1 MNTLTGTTQLLGLM
15 VRLDRVRLTVWVL
28 LLGFVPVAVASSF
41 LALYDT
47 EAARQELAATVASSP
62 GLVALLGP
70 IHGTSVGS
78 LTSWRIGT
86 IGAVL
91 VALMAVFT
99 VIRHTR
105 LEEETGRRELVGST
119 VLGRHAPLLASS
131 LLVVLSGVV
140 IGAILTLGLLGVGED
155 VRGAV
160 AFGLGWTS
168 IAVVFAGV
176 GALVAQLT
184 ESSGGARGL
193 AGGVVGVLFALRM
206 AGDGG
211 EGMGIGWFS
220 WVSPIGWVTKLE
232 PFGDERWWVLFLFA
246 GLTIVIG
253 SAAFAIS
260 ARRDVGA
267 GLFPTRGGPADA
279 SRSLSSARGLAWRL
293 QKQPLVGWIVSVGLF
308 ATVWGGLGD
317 TIGQLFD
324 DNPQLAGMFEAF
336 GGQGALTDIFFA
348 AAMGIVALIV
358 TAYAIDTALT
368 LRAEEV
374 GLRADPVLATATS
387 RLAWAGGHL
396 LFAALGPVVIMVVA
410 GALAGFTYGLI
421 ASDVQSQMASLVGI
435 ALLQVPAIWVG
446 GGVAVALYGVVPRL
460 ATLSWGV
467 LVAFLLL
474 GQLGQILQLPQWSL
488 NLSPFTHVPLPPEPV
503 SAVPLFIL
511 TLIAAGLFALG
522 LIGLQRRDM
531 Q

>member
-1 MNTLTGTTQLLGLM
+1 MSTLTGTTQLLKLM
-15 VRLDRVRLTVWVL
+15 VRLDRIRLSVWIL
-28 LLGFVPVAVASSF
+28 LLGLVPVAVASSF

-47 EAARQELAATVASSP
+47 EAARRELAATVASSP

-70 IHGTSVGS
+70 IHGTSVGA
-78 LTSWRIGT
+78 LTTWRIGT
-86 IGAVL
+86 VGAVL

-131 LLVVLSGVV
+131 FLVVASGVL
-140 IGAILTLGLLGVGED
+140 IGALLTLGLLALGED
-155 VRGAV
+155 AKGAV

-168 IAVVFAGV
+168 VALAFAAV
-176 GALVAQLT
+176 GALAAQLT

-211 EGMGIGWFS
+211 EGMGIGWLS
-220 WVSPIGWVTKLE
+220 WLSPIGWVTKLE
-232 PFGDERWWVLFLFA
+232 PFGDERWRVLLLFA
-246 GLTIVIG
+246 GLTIVVW

-267 GLFPTRGGPADA
+267 GLFPARGGPADA
-279 SRSLSSARGLAWRL
+279 APSLSSAGGLAWRL
-293 QKQPLVGWIVSVGLF
+293 QKGPLVGWMVSVGLF

-317 TIGQLFD
+317 TISQIFE
-324 DNPQLAGMFEAF
+324 DNPQLAAIFEVF
-336 GGQGALTDIFFA
+336 GGEGALADMFFGV
-348 AAMGIVALIV
+348 AMGLVALIV
-358 TAYAIDTALT
+358 TAYAINTALT
-368 LRAEEV
+368 LRAEED
-374 GLRADPVLATATS
+374 GLRAEPVLATPTS
-387 RLAWAGGHL
+387 RLGWAGGHL
-396 LFAALGPVVIMVVA
+396 LFVALGPVVIMAVA
-410 GALAGFTYGLI
+410 GAVAGFTYGLI
-421 ASDVQSQMASLVGI
+421 AGNVLSQITSLVGI

-446 GGVAVALYGVVPRL
+446 GGVAVALYGIVPRL
-460 ATLSWGV
+460 ATLSWGA
-467 LVAFLLL
+467 LVTFLLL

-503 SAVPLFIL
+503 SAVPLVIL
-511 TLIAAGLFALG
+511 TLIASGLFGAGLF
-522 LIGLQRRDM
+522 GLQRRDM
-531 Q
+531 R

>member
-1 MNTLTGTTQLLGLM
+1 LSTLTGTTQLLKLM
-15 VRLDRVRLTVWVL
+15 VRLDRIRLTVWIL
-28 LLGFVPVAVASSF
+28 LLGLVPVAVASSF

-47 EAARQELAATVASSP
+47 EAARQGLAATVASSP

-70 IHGTSVGS
+70 IHGTSVGA

-131 LLVVLSGVV
+131 VLVAVSGVL
-140 IGAILTLGLLGVGED
+140 IGVLLTLGLLSLGED
-155 VRGAV
+155 GRGAV
-160 AFGLGWTS
+160 AFGLGWTLV
-168 IAVVFAGV
+168 AVAFAAV
-176 GALVAQLT
+176 GALAAQLT

-193 AGGVVGVLFALRM
+193 AGGVVGILFALRM

-211 EGMGIGWFS
+211 EGMGIGWLS
-220 WVSPIGWVTKLE
+220 WLSPIGWVTKLE
-232 PFGDERWWVLFLFA
+232 PFGDERWWVLSLFA
-246 GLTIVIG
+246 GLTIVFG
-253 SAAFAIS
+253 SVAFAIS

-267 GLFPTRGGPADA
+267 GVFPARGGPADA
-279 SRSLSSARGLAWRL
+279 SPSLSSARGLAWRL
-293 QKQPLVGWIVSVGLF
+293 QKGPLVGWIVSVGLF

-324 DNPQLAGMFEAF
+324 DSPQLAAIFEAF
-336 GGQGALTDIFFA
+336 GGQGALTDMFFA

-368 LRAEEV
+368 LRAEED
-374 GLRADPVLATATS
+374 GLRAEPVLATATS
-387 RLAWAGGHL
+387 RLGWAGGHL
-396 LFAALGPVVIMVVA
+396 LFAALGPVVIMAVA
-410 GALAGFTYGLI
+410 GAVAGFTYGLI
-421 ASDVQSQMASLVGI
+421 VGAIPGQVASLVGT

-446 GGVAVALYGVVPRL
+446 GGVAVALYGIVPRL

-488 NLSPFTHVPLPPEPV
+488 NLSPFTHVPVPPEPV
-503 SAVPLFIL
+503 SAVPLVIL
-511 TLIAAGLFALG
+511 TLIAAGLFGAG